1 MGCCR
6 SVTAC
11 SAPSGYSAYQSS
23 ADKKKKKKHKKT
35 QLWRQNVTSCLKS
48 NNTAHCQA
56 LGYGLQ
62 CHMIRT
68 GSRLGSGRVAPFSW
82 RGSVCRPAER
92 RDAART
98 PTERLRPQNRSRSTD
113 CDSKAAL
120 SEWIN
125 RLITSH
131 DHALTRSSMV
141 TITGRLT

>member
-23 ADKKKKKKHKKT
+23 ADKKHT
-35 QLWRQNVTSCLKS
+35 QNVTSCLKS
-48 NNTAHCQA
+48 NTAHCQA

-98 PTERLRPQNRSRSTD
+98 PTERLRPQNGSRSTD

-131 DHALTRSSMV
+131 DHHLTGSSMV
-141 TITGRLT
+141 TITGRLR

>member
-23 ADKKKKKKHKKT
+23 ADKKHKPPPT
-35 QLWRQNVTSCLKS
+35 LLASERHFLFEEQQWEA
-48 NNTAHCQA
+48 AHCQA

-92 RDAART
+92 QDAART
-98 PTERLRPQNRSRSTD
+98 PTERLRPQNGSRSTD

-125 RLITSH
+125 RFITSH
-131 DHALTRSSMV
+131 DHDLTGSSIV
-141 TITGRLT
+141 TITGRLR